1 MKIYIL
7 KQLVS
12 YSVKRSATFFK
23 TKQRILLPPAPGK
36 GPLTAGISFDVNK
49 LWTP

>member
-23 TKQRILLPPAPGK
+23 TKQRSVRGQA
-36 GPLTAGISFDVNK
+36 AGSVMSATVNVFDANG
-49 LWTP
+49 L